1 MTGQTLA
8 VLAALAYGLAGV
20 FIVRGKA
27 TARGDNGVFLSVIL
41 TAGLSCILWLGWGK
55 VALSDLLASDGL
67 SALAIFALAGL
78 LANGLGR
85 QSMYRA
91 TEKVGAVLTG
101 LLRRLIPLFAI
112 PCAFLILDERPDLAT
127 LSGGGLVLVGVL
139 VYMRLPAARAA
150 SGATAGLVLGTFSAL
165 AYALAY
171 TLRSLGLETVPDA
184 ALGAFVG
191 ALVGAASLLAF
202 AVIGKG
208 AHGGM
213 RFLTVDHGIR
223 HWLTALTLSLGQLL
237 QFFALKTASVVS
249 VAVLGTLEVLFS
261 ALIILLFTRC
271 ETVAMTRLL
280 IASLFAMAGTALLF
294 LE

>member
-20 FIVRGKA
+20 LIVRGKA
-27 TARGDNGVFLSVIL
+27 TARGDNGLFLSVIL
-41 TAGLSCILWLGWGK
+41 TACLSCTLWLGGGT
-55 VALSDLLASDGL
+55 LSLADLLSADGYG
-67 SALAIFALAGL
+67 ALAIFALAGL

-91 TEKVGAVLTG
+91 TERVGAVLTG

-112 PCAFLILDERPDLAT
+112 PCAFLMLNEKPDMAT
-127 LSGGGLVLVGVL
+127 LSGGALVLGGVL
-139 VYMRLPAARAA
+139 IYMRLPQAGAA
-150 SGATAGLVLGTFSAL
+150 SGAMAGVVLGVLSAL

-171 TLRSLGLETVPDA
+171 TFRSLGLETVPDA

-191 ALVGAASLLAF
+191 ASVGAVSLLTF
-202 AVIGKG
+202 AVVGKG
-208 AHGGM
+208 MQGGWH
-213 RFLTVDHGIR
+213 FLTVDRGGR
-223 HWLTALTLSLGQLL
+223 HWLTALAISMGQLL

-261 ALIILLFTRC
+261 AFIILLFTRC
-271 ETVAMTRLL
+271 EAIAMTRLL
-280 IASLFAMAGTALLF
+280 IASLLAMVGTALLF
-294 LE
+294 LD